1 MKVWEKDRRY
11 SIFRKYV
18 DLTVRRC
25 FRRFRCRG
33 KQNIPTDG
41 AVIIAPNHCNTL
53 MDALVVLCTR
63 REPMVFG
70 ARADVFN
77 NQTLAKFLNFCKMV
91 PMVRARD
98 GLRNVEKNRETMEV
112 IYETLDNNVAFVMFP
127 EGTHRTMHSL
137 LPIKKGIARIALTAE
152 ERLGKSK
159 KVFIVPCGIEYGDY
173 FHFRTTCRV
182 AYGKPIEISRI
193 IEENKDVND
202 AELHA
207 IIQKK
212 VKIGISKLITYVED
226 DENYDAKWAKINARR
241 QGKPSIQW
249 AALLVLLFPV
259 WLVCCVLAAPQLIAA
274 KILLGKIKDP
284 AFSNTMR
291 FACKLIGTPIALILW
306 MILAAFFSPS
316 WWVTIALAIAVL
328 FAMNG
333 FYDYTEFFRLYVEA
347 RKAKKAKKS
356 E

>member
-1 MKVWEKDRRY
+1 MEIWEKDKRY
-11 SIFRKYV
+11 SFFRKYV
-18 DLTVRRC
+18 ALTVRRC

-53 MDALVVLCTR
+53 MDALVVLSTR
-63 REPMVFG
+63 QEPMVFG
-70 ARADVFN
+70 ARADVFKN
-77 NQTLAKFLNFCKMV
+77 PIFAKFLKFCKMV

-98 GLRNVEKNRETMEV
+98 GLRNVEKNRETMET
-112 IYETLDNNVAFVMFP
+112 IYEAMNNNLAFVVFP
-127 EGTHRTMHSL
+127 EGTHRTKHSL

-152 ERLGKSK
+152 ERFGKDK
-159 KVFIVPCGIEYGDY
+159 KVYIVPCGIEYGDY

-182 AYGKPIEISRI
+182 AYGKPIDISSVI
-193 IEENKDVND
+193 KDNSDVCE

-207 IIQKK
+207 IIQEK
-212 VKIGISKLITYVED
+212 VKLGISKLITYVED

-241 QGKPSIQW
+241 QGKPSIWW
-249 AALLVLLFPV
+249 ATLLVLLFPV
-259 WLVCCVLAAPQLIAA
+259 WLVCCVLAAPQLVAA

-306 MILAAFFSPS
+306 MILAAVLKAS
-316 WWVTIALAIAVL
+316 WWVTLVLAIAVM

-333 FYDYTEFFRLYVEA
+333 FYDYLEFARLYKEA
-347 RKAKKAKKS
+347 GRTKKMTR
-356 E
+356 